1 MTKTRVP
8 SKDLGKIRLQ
18 DRTNWK
24 RVIEEPQAT
33 VERNLGKEKDN
44 PVLSNVRFHRLKDAK
59 R

>member
-1 MTKTRVP
+1 MTKTRVL
-8 SKDLGKIRLQ
+8 SKDLGKIQLQ

-33 VERNLGKEKDN
+33 VERKLGNDKDN